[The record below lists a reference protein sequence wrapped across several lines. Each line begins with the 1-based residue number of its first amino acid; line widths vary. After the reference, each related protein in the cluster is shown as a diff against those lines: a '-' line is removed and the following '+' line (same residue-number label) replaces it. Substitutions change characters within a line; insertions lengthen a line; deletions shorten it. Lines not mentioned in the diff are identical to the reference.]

1 MPEHPTGPTPSGERY
16 RHPLFHS
23 ATPYGHVVSLIEGLP
38 TRGGV
43 ALDLGCGVGA
53 VAEPLADLGFEY
65 VGVEIDPAH
74 VADLRRRGFEAH
86 ELDLW
91 GIRDRPLA
99 KALGELLGDREVT
112 VLLMLDV
119 IEHCPDTEALL
130 GDLQDTVSKL
140 DRPLT
145 VVSIPNVAHVDV
157 AAKLL
162 AGEFTYTPTGLL
174 DRTHVQLWTHRR
186 LTGDLGRYGWLQ
198 VAENDFSL
206 RRSDQYEASH
216 PLQAEDGPLGAW
228 VRQLRERVDPY
239 AYVNQFIR
247 AFSLAP
253 APAAPTAP
261 SGPRRPPDTDAPFLS
276 VIVRTRGERAAG
288 LREALLCLAAQ
299 TDDDF
304 EIELLLHHPDE
315 DRLAALHELLGEFH
329 YHLGSRV
336 RVHQVLDGGRAR
348 PLNVGLA
355 CARGR
360 YVAFLDDDDLVTA
373 DWVEVFRR
381 GAQARPGRVVRSV
394 CLQQDVGATLDADP
408 GYEVR
413 SSFRSPYAP
422 TFDFIH
428 HLVMNQTP
436 IHAFAVPRHTLE
448 VLGISFDESLPVLE
462 DWEFLLQ
469 VVPVAGVVDT
479 REVTAVYHWWVER
492 SAGDGA
498 APAQVWHGIRDL
510 LLQRLASRPLLLP
523 PEATRQLVGWAEENL
538 ANRRELEEAEAQ
550 IEATTASL
558 AAFERSRVWRA
569 TRPLRTGLAAGRQ
582 ATKVGLDRLPG
593 RIGRRLSRGA
603 AEPI

>member
-1 MPEHPTGPTPSGERY
+1 MPEHPTGPTASGEPY
-16 RHPLFHS
+16 RHPLFHP

-65 VGVEIDPAH
+65 VGVEIDPTH

-91 GIRDRPLA
+91 GVRDRPLA

-130 GDLQDTVSKL
+130 TDLQDTVGKL

-186 LTGDLGRYGWLQ
+186 LTTDLARYGWLQ
-198 VAENDFSL
+198 VAENDFTL
-206 RRSDQYEASH
+206 RRSDQYEADH
-216 PLQAEDGPLGAW
+216 PLQAEDGPLGSW

-253 APAAPTAP
+253 APAAPPAP
-261 SGPRRPPDTDAPFLS
+261 PSALRPPATDAPFLS

-304 EIELLLHHPDE
+304 EVELLLHHPDE
-315 DRLAALHELLGEFH
+315 ERLASLHELLGEFH

-336 RVHQVLDGGRAR
+336 HVHQVLDGGRAR

-355 CARGR
+355 AARGR

-381 GAQARPGRVVRSV
+381 GALAQPGRVVRSV
-394 CLQQDVGATLDADP
+394 CVQQDVGRTADDP
-408 GYEVR
+408 AYEVR
-413 SSFRSPYAP
+413 SGFRSPYAP

-436 IHAFAVPRHTLE
+436 IHAFAVPRRTLD
-448 VLGISFDESLPVLE
+448 VLGIAFDESLPVLE
-462 DWEFLLQ
+462 DWDFLLQ
-469 VVPVAGVVDT
+469 VVPAAGVVDT
-479 REVTAVYHWWVER
+479 LEVTAVYHWWVER
-492 SAGDGA
+492 AAGDGA
-498 APAQVWHGIRDL
+498 APPQVWHGIRDL
-510 LLQRLASRPLLLP
+510 LLQRLTSRPLLLP

-550 IEATTASL
+550 LTSTAASL

-569 TRPLRTGLAAGRQ
+569 TRPLRSGLAAGRQ
-582 ATKVGLDRLPG
+582 ATKAGLDRLPG
-593 RIGRRLSRGA
+593 RVVRRLTRRSL
-603 AEPI
+603 PV